1 MLEECA
7 DFECDPAAVALAR
20 GFVRRTLERWSLLR
34 FAHDAEIVASELV
47 TNAVLHARTLMRL
60 TLSVMDDGGL
70 RISVFDENPRLP
82 TKAGVPGEATSGRG
96 LFLVEQLATTWGVEQ
111 SAEGKVVWA
120 RLGAAPTEGQ
130 SDDDCVDLTGAANV
144 DEALAA
150 MERGD
155 DTHTDHKP

>member
-20 GFVRRTLERWSLLR
+20 EFVRQTLERWSLLH

-96 LFLVEQLATTWGVEQ
+96 LFLVEQLASTWGVEQ
-111 SAEGKVVWA
+111 SSEGKVVWA
-120 RLGAAPTEGQ
+120 RLGTASNDAQ
-130 SDDDCVDLTGAANV
+130 SDDDCVDLTDGANV
-144 DEALAA
+144 DKAIAA

-155 DTHTDHKP
+155 DTHTEP